1 MCVLECLERMRVQE
15 GLWREDRAVES
26 GDGEPGCRAVLYAA
40 GEVEAVVCGSN
51 ASQVVGDVGGGGVSG
66 CEAKSTQR
74 NLLLEAEVGSPRGL
88 WPGTRVSW
96 A

>member
-1 MCVLECLERMRVQE
+1 M
-15 GLWREDRAVES
+15 ES
-26 GDGEPGCRAVLYAA
+26 LGPEPHFMLLRKWSIVG
-40 GEVEAVVCGSN
+40 GSN
-51 ASQVVGDVGGGGVSG
+51 PSQVVGDVGGGVSG

-74 NLLLEAEVGSPRGL
+74 NLLLEAEVRSPRGL

>member
-1 MCVLECLERMRVQE
+1 M
-15 GLWREDRAVES
+15 ES
-26 GDGEPGCRAVLYAA
+26 LGPEPHFMLLRKWSIVG
-40 GEVEAVVCGSN
+40 GSN
-51 ASQVVGDVGGGGVSG
+51 PSQVVGDVGGGVSG

>member
-1 MCVLECLERMRVQE
+1 MHVGVFGRAESA
-15 GLWREDRAVES
+15 GGAVEGRQS
-26 GDGEPGCRAVLYAA
+26 WGAWRWTAWALSCPFAV
-40 GEVEAVVCGSN
+40 GEVEAGIDGSN
-51 ASQVVGDVGGGGVSG
+51 PSQVVGDVGGGVSG

-74 NLLLEAEVGSPRGL
+74 NLLLEAEVGIPRGL